1 MTTILDGK
9 KLAEA
14 LQEELKEEIAQ
25 SDIQPLLAVVL
36 VGNNPA
42 SEIYVRNKEK
52 SAKKVGMI
60 SQTIRLKETI
70 TEEELLAVVDE
81 LNKDE
86 KVDGILVQL
95 PLPSHLKE
103 EVILEK
109 ITPEKDVD
117 GFHPYNVGKL
127 LQGKPMMVPSTPY
140 GIMNLLDHY
149 QISVAG
155 KHAVVVGRSNIV
167 GKPMAQLLLQA
178 NATVTIAH
186 SKTKNLQEITKSADI
201 LVVAIGQREF
211 IKGDDVKEGAVVI
224 DVGMNRKEDG
234 KLTGDVD
241 FSEVSQKASFITP
254 VPKGVG
260 PMTIT
265 SLLQQTFLAAKRRK
279 GK

>member
-14 LQEELKEEIAQ
+14 LQEELKAEIAQ

-52 SAKKVGMI
+52 SAKKVGMT

-109 ITPEKDVD
+109 IIPEKDVD
-117 GFHPYNVGKL
+117 GFHPYNIGKL

-140 GIMNLLDHY
+140 GIMTLLEHY
-149 QISVAG
+149 QIPVAG

-178 NATVTIAH
+178 DATVTIAH

-211 IKGDDVKEGAVVI
+211 IKEDDVKEGAVVI